1 MLLPHK
7 NEVTKPRALNT
18 FPDGLAELGI
28 DKGLI
33 KNKKLLSDLI
43 KKEKGYRNAEIFPR
57 IRVIMRSLS
66 SDIETQEEEEV
77 ASENGNEAE
86 GTQESD
92 DTENDSH
99 EKESSSLETSTT
111 FYSKSPCEYR
121 ENSNVYGKLT
131 MECPKCF

>member
-1 MLLPHK
+1 MQ
-7 NEVTKPRALNT
+7 
-18 FPDGLAELGI
+18 
-28 DKGLI
+28 
-33 KNKKLLSDLI
+33 KL
-43 KKEKGYRNAEIFPR
+43 FPR

-92 DTENDSH
+92 DTENDSQEKERKQEKK

-111 FYSKSPCEYR
+111 FYSKSPCEYC
-121 ENSNVYGKLT
+121 ENSNVYGKLI